1 MNNNNLDK
9 IFGKNSIDNNKLSDF
24 NSFMNFLG
32 HNTFGTCDLSED
44 LKNRFEF
51 LTSSLRKLKPTE
63 SISLEDAKQ
72 FSIESI
78 TNGITKLPENLP
90 QVYEL
95 EKGVPFNFIARVDT
109 SDKGNYDIDKMFE
122 QANSRKYLSY
132 SLITEKNISHYKTKH
147 PFMLIYDI
155 PPEAIVHVF
164 PTDSDTNIYAEE
176 DRCVCSQPSIWLSLN
191 ELRDFTDDIGMYNQ
205 ITCRTKHDG
214 NIILPKALLVFN
226 DVNADVV
233 EASLKLGLPVVVA
246 HPEKDAINYVGDS
259 IFVNANKETAY
270 KYHNMIFVFKRRL
283 KDCFKNKNSQ
293 KILDR
298 FIDSFMPEEME
309 FIIKSTFGK

>member
-1 MNNNNLDK
+1 MDINNINKFLGKSLFKTHETDINNLMK
-9 IFGKNSIDNNKLSDF
+9 I
-24 NSFMNFLG
+24 LG
-32 HNTFGTCDLSED
+32 HNSFGTCDLSED

-51 LTSSLRKLKPTE
+51 LTSSLRKLKPLE
-63 SISLEDAKQ
+63 NFSLEDVKQ
-72 FSIESI
+72 FSINSI
-78 TNGITKLPENLP
+78 TNGITKLPENLS

-122 QANSRKYLSY
+122 QASLRKYLSY

-164 PTDSDTNIYAEE
+164 PADSDTNIYAEE
-176 DRCVCSQPSIWLSLN
+176 DQYVCSQPSIWLSLE
-191 ELRDFTDDIGMYNQ
+191 ELKSFTDEIGMYNQ
-205 ITCRTKHDG
+205 ITCRTKHND
-214 NIILPKALLVFN
+214 NIILPKALLVFD

-259 IFVNANKETAY
+259 MFVNSNKETAY
-270 KYHNMIFVFKRRL
+270 KYQNMIYVFKKRL
-283 KDCFKNKNSQ
+283 KDSFKTKNAQ
-293 KILDR
+293 KIFNR
-298 FIDSFMPEEME
+298 FINSFMPEEMD